1 MKESSLK
8 KTNITARLK
17 YIEHITPNIEVNLN
31 ALTFLGIDI
40 GNNIPYEYIIPQ
52 IIFPFLVSPIH

>member
-1 MKESSLK
+1 MNLSSAPR

-17 YIEHITPNIEVNLN
+17 YIEHNTPNSEVNLN

-40 GNNIPYEYIIPQ
+40 GNNIPYE
-52 IIFPFLVSPIH
+52 